1 MFHDLHLT
9 LCFKSFQT
17 NKLPPT
23 TPKKRKSNTTGEDP
37 KAGGNLPTASKK
49 KQKKDISKS
58 TVPTSVSGLDSR
70 DVAPSPKS
78 KNPPSTSNP
87 TLERIAS
94 NLSSEGPQVN

>member
-1 MFHDLHLT
+1 MLYGLHLT
-9 LCFKSFQT
+9 LRLKFFQT

-23 TPKKRKSNTTGEDP
+23 TPKKRKSSTTGEDP
-37 KAGGNLPTASKK
+37 KAGGNLNTASKK
-49 KQKKDISKS
+49 KPKKDTSKS

-70 DVAPSPKS
+70 DAAPSLKS